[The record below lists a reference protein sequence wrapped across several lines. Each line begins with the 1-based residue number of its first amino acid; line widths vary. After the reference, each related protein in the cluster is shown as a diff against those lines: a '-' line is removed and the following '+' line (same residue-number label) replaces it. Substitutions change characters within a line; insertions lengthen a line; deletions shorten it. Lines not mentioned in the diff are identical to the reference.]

1 MRRALATLGV
11 AVALIAAPSAA
22 ASVVLVTVTSPARPG
37 NAAHLV
43 AKVSPAA
50 TCSIVVDYKSGPSH
64 AQGLTPERSAGGI
77 VSWSWIVGTRT
88 TPGRWGIVVS
98 CGSAGT
104 LRTSFAVS

>member
-1 MRRALATLGV
+1 MRRAVATLGA
-11 AVALIAAPSAA
+11 AVALTAAPSAA

-37 NAAHLV
+37 TTAQLV

-64 AQGLTPERSAGGI
+64 AQGLTPERSTGGI

-98 CGSAGT
+98 CGAAGT
-104 LRTSFAVS
+104 LRTSFAVA